1 MNNHDRDNLEFLLYS
16 SESVLRDWHSQA
28 DSDDLAYAQELL
40 AIAAAELRDG
50 ATALRIEA
58 ELAVNPDYA
67 DAKAILDKIAKR

>member
-40 AIAAAELRDG
+40 AIAAAQLRDESM
-50 ATALRIEA
+50 AIRVEA
-58 ELAVNPDYA
+58 ELAVMTDYS
-67 DAKAILDKIAKR
+67 DAQAILDKIAKR

>member
-16 SESVLRDWHSQA
+16 SESVLRDWHAQA

-40 AIAAAELRDG
+40 AIAASELRDG
-50 ATALRIEA
+50 ATALRVEA
-58 ELAVNPDYA
+58 ELALNPDYA